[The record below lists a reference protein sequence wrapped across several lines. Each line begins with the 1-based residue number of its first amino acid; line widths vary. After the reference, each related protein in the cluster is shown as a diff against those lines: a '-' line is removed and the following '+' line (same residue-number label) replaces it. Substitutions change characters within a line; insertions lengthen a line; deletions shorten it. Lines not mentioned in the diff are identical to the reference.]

1 MFASLTAIL
10 MYHHLAFRSK
20 LFLPEVSEKSKKRV
34 YKQIVSSPFLYIAAI
49 AGGLVTTYI
58 PITIYIIM
66 PILFMFMPQLDFDTK
81 AEEIKKAEHE

>member
-1 MFASLTAIL
+1 

-20 LFLPEVSEKSKKRV
+20 LFLPEVSSVSKKRV

-49 AGGLVTTYI
+49 TGGLITTYI

-66 PILFMFMPQLDFDTK
+66 PVIFMFLPQLDFDSK
-81 AEEIKKAEHE
+81 YEEIKKEHHE